1 MIKELNIALIGCGN
15 WGKNIA
21 RNLYEMGSLACIY
34 DSNIKLSEKLSHDY
48 SLPIL
53 KLNKIFH
60 DQNINAI
67 VVASPAVTHKDIA
80 IEALKNNKDVFIE
93 KPFCLSL
100 ADAQKLSELAT
111 NKNKVLMVGH
121 LLNYHNAFIK
131 MKELIKNG
139 KIGALQNIRANRL
152 ALGAIRSKESVIY
165 DLSAHDISM
174 IISIT
179 EELPI
184 DVNVQSIHHHN
195 NIGPDAIS
203 VKLSFS
209 KGLTALI
216 NSDWM
221 CPYKEHKFSA
231 IGTKGSLI
239 FDDTKTWSEKLLYN
253 PSFVTSNNEIVSLPT
268 EKIKIQEN
276 EPLKSELKEFINCLH
291 SRKNPLTDHK
301 EAIKVQTVLDML
313 DKKILENKVNL

>member
-1 MIKELNIALIGCGN
+1 MMRELNIALIGCGN

-21 RNLYEMGSLACIY
+21 RNLHQMGCLACIY
-34 DSNIKLSEKLSHDY
+34 DSNIKLSEKLSYDY
-48 SLPIL
+48 SIPTLE
-53 KLNKIFH
+53 LNKIFD

-67 VVASPAVTHKDIA
+67 VIASPAVTHKDIA

-100 ADAQKLSELAT
+100 SDAQKLSELAI
-111 NKNKVLMVGH
+111 NKNRILMVGH

-139 KIGALQNIRANRL
+139 KIGVLQNIRANRL
-152 ALGAIRSKESVIY
+152 ALGAIRSEESVIY

-174 IISIT
+174 ILSIVK
-179 EELPI
+179 ELPI
-184 DVNVQSIHHHN
+184 DVSVQSIHHHN
-195 NIGPDAIS
+195 NIGPDAVSI
-203 VKLSFS
+203 KLSFS

-221 CPYKEHKFSA
+221 CPYKEHKFSI
-231 IGTKGSLI
+231 IGTAGSLI

-253 PSFVTSNNEIVSLPT
+253 PSTVTSKNSIINAPIEII
-268 EKIKIQEN
+268 EIQEN
-276 EPLKSELKEFINCLH
+276 EPLKSELKEFVNCVY
-291 SRKNPLTDHK
+291 SRKSPLTDHK
-301 EAIKVQTVLDML
+301 EAVKVQTVMDMI
-313 DKKILENKVNL
+313 DKKIKRNEINL

>member
-1 MIKELNIALIGCGN
+1 MIRELNIALIGCGN

-21 RNLYEMGSLACIY
+21 RNLHQMGSLACIY
-34 DSNIKLSEKLSHDY
+34 DSNIKLSEKLSYDY
-48 SLPIL
+48 SLPTL
-53 KLNKIFH
+53 ELNKIFK

-67 VVASPAVTHKDIA
+67 VIASPAITHKDIA
-80 IEALKNNKDVFIE
+80 IEALKNDKDVFIE

-100 ADAQKLSELAT
+100 PDAQKLSELAT
-111 NKNKVLMVGH
+111 NKNRILMVGH

-139 KIGALQNIRANRL
+139 KIGVPQNIRANRL
-152 ALGAIRSKESVIY
+152 ALGAIRSEESVIY

-174 IISIT
+174 ILSIT
-179 EELPI
+179 KELPI

-195 NIGPDAIS
+195 NIGPDAVSI
-203 VKLSFS
+203 KLSFS

-221 CPYKEHKFSA
+221 CPYKEHKFSI

-253 PSFVTSNNEIVSLPT
+253 PSFVTSKNI
-268 EKIKIQEN
+268 IKIYQ
-276 EPLKSELKEFINCLH
+276 LKKLKY
-291 SRKNPLTDHK
+291 
-301 EAIKVQTVLDML
+301 
-313 DKKILENKVNL
+313 KKTNHLKVN

>member
-1 MIKELNIALIGCGN
+1 MVKKLKIALIGCGN

-21 RNLYEMGSLACIY
+21 RDLHQMGYLGCIY
-34 DSNIKLSEKLSHDY
+34 DSNKKLSEKLSHEY
-48 SLPIL
+48 MLPIL
-53 KLNKIFH
+53 ELNNIFEN
-60 DQNINAI
+60 QKINAI
-67 VVASPAVTHKDIA
+67 IIASPAITHKDLTIQ
-80 IEALKNNKDVFIE
+80 ALKNDKDVFIE

-100 ADAQKLSELAT
+100 LDAQKLSELAT
-111 NKNKVLMVGH
+111 NKNRVLMIGH

-139 KIGALQNIRANRL
+139 KIGVPQNIRANRL
-152 ALGAIRSKESVIY
+152 SLGAIRSEESVIY
-165 DLSAHDISM
+165 DLSSHDISM
-174 IISIT
+174 ILSIT

-184 DVNVQSIHHHN
+184 DVNAQSIHHQD

-209 KGLTALI
+209 NGITALI

-221 CPYKEHKFSA
+221 CPYKEHKFSV

-253 PSFVTSNNEIVSLPT
+253 PSFVTSNNNIEYLPV
-268 EKIKIQEN
+268 EQIKIHKN
-276 EPLKSELKEFINCLH
+276 NPLKSELKEFIDSVY

-301 EAIKVQTVLDML
+301 EALKVQTVMDM
-313 DKKILENKVNL
+313 IENNI

>member
-1 MIKELNIALIGCGN
+1 MIRELNIALIGCGN

-21 RNLYEMGSLACIY
+21 RNLHQMGSLKYIY
-34 DSNIKLSEKLSHDY
+34 DSNVKLSEKLSYDY
-48 SLPIL
+48 SLPTL
-53 KLNKIFH
+53 ELNKIFK

-67 VVASPAVTHKDIA
+67 VIASPAITHKDLA
-80 IEALKNNKDVFIE
+80 IEALKNDKDVFIE

-100 ADAQKLSELAT
+100 PDAQKLSELAT
-111 NKNKVLMVGH
+111 NKNRVLMVGH
-121 LLNYHNAFIK
+121 LLNYHNAFIE

-139 KIGALQNIRANRL
+139 KIGVTQNIRANRQ

-174 IISIT
+174 ILSIT

-184 DVNVQSIHHHN
+184 NVNVHSIHHHN
-195 NIGPDAIS
+195 NIGPDAVS

-209 KGLTALI
+209 KGVTALI

-221 CPYKEHKFSA
+221 CPYKEHKFSV

-239 FDDTKTWSEKLLYN
+239 FDDTNNWSEKLIYN
-253 PSFVTSNNEIVSLPT
+253 PSFVTSKNVIVPSPF

-276 EPLKSELKEFINCLH
+276 EPLKSELQEFIDCIY
-291 SRKNPLTDHK
+291 SRKSPLTDHK
-301 EAIKVQTVLDML
+301 EAVKVQTVMDMI
-313 DKKILENKVNL
+313 DKKI

>member
-1 MIKELNIALIGCGN
+1 MKTKLNIALVGCGK

-21 RNLYEMGSLACIY
+21 RNLHQMGVLNCIY
-34 DSNIKLSEKLSHDY
+34 DLNQKLSEKVRQEY
-48 SLPIL
+48 KLPAVE
-53 KLNKIFH
+53 LNDIFK
-60 DQNINAI
+60 DQNIKAI
-67 VVASPAVTHKDIA
+67 VIASPAITHNNLA
-80 IEALKNNKDVFIE
+80 FETLNYNKDLFIE

-100 ADAQKLSELAT
+100 HDAQKLSDLAT
-111 NKNKVLMVGH
+111 NSNRVLMVGH

-139 KIGALQNIRANRL
+139 KIGVPQNIRANRL
-152 ALGAIRSKESVIY
+152 ALGAIRSEESVIY

-174 IISIT
+174 ILSIT

-184 DVNVQSIHHHN
+184 DVSVQSIHHHN

-209 KGLTALI
+209 KGVTALI

-221 CPYKEHKFSA
+221 CPYKEHKFSV

-253 PSFVTSNNEIVSLPT
+253 PSFVTSKNVIVSSPI

-276 EPLKSELKEFINCLH
+276 EPLKSELKEFIDCIY
-291 SRKNPLTDHK
+291 SRKSPLTDHK
-301 EAIKVQTVLDML
+301 EAVKVQTVMDMI
-313 DKKILENKVNL
+313 DKKI

>member
-1 MIKELNIALIGCGN
+1 MRRELNIALIGCGN

-21 RNLYEMGSLACIY
+21 RNLYEMGSLACVY
-34 DSNIKLSEKLSHDY
+34 DTNIELSERLSYDY
-48 SLPIL
+48 SLPTL
-53 KLNKIFH
+53 DLDKIFK

-67 VVASPAVTHKDIA
+67 VFASPAITHKDMA
-80 IEALKNNKDVFIE
+80 TEALNNDKDVFVE

-100 ADAQKLSELAT
+100 TDAQKLSELAT
-111 NKNKVLMVGH
+111 NKNRILMVGH

-152 ALGAIRSKESVIY
+152 ALGAIRSKESVVY

-174 IISIT
+174 ILSIVK
-179 EELPI
+179 ELPI

-195 NIGPDAIS
+195 NIGPDAVS
-203 VKLSFS
+203 VKLSFAS
-209 KGLTALI
+209 GVTALI

-221 CPYKEHKFSA
+221 CPYKEHKFSV

-253 PSFVTSNNEIVSLPT
+253 PSIVTSKNSIINAPI
-268 EKIKIQEN
+268 EKIEIQEN
-276 EPLKSELKEFINCLH
+276 EPLKSELNEFINCVY
-291 SRKNPLTDHK
+291 SRKSPLTDHE
-301 EAIKVQTVLDML
+301 EAVKVQTVIDMI
-313 DKKILENKVNL
+313 DKNI

>member
-1 MIKELNIALIGCGN
+1 MKTKLNIALVGCGK

-21 RNLYEMGSLACIY
+21 RNLHQMGVLNCIY
-34 DSNIKLSEKLSHDY
+34 DLNQKLSDKVRKKYKLPA
-48 SLPIL
+48 LE
-53 KLNKIFH
+53 LNDIFK
-60 DQNINAI
+60 DKNINAI
-67 VVASPAVTHKDIA
+67 VIASPAITHSNLA
-80 IEALKNNKDVFIE
+80 LEALNYNKDLFIE

-100 ADAQKLSELAT
+100 QDAQKLSDLAT
-111 NKNKVLMVGH
+111 NSNRVLMVGH

-139 KIGALQNIRANRL
+139 KIGVPKNIRANRL

-174 IISIT
+174 LLSIT

-195 NIGPDAIS
+195 NLGPDAIN

-209 KGLTALI
+209 KGVTALI

-221 CPYKEHKFSA
+221 CPYKEHKFSV

-239 FDDTKTWSEKLLYN
+239 FDDTKNWSEKLLYN
-253 PSFVTSNNEIVSLPT
+253 PSFVTSKNVIEYSPI

-276 EPLKSELKEFINCLH
+276 EPLKSELKEFIDCVY
-291 SRKNPLTDHK
+291 SRKSPLTDHK
-301 EAIKVQTVLDML
+301 EAVKVQTVIDMIE
-313 DKKILENKVNL
+313 KKI